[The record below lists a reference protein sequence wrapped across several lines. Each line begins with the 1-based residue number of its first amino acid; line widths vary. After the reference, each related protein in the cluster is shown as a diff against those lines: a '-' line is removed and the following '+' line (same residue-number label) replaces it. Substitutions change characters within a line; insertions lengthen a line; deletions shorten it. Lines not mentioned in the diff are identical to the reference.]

1 MELSFLELRAK
12 EVINTQDGRKLG
24 KVCDV
29 VLCYPENKW
38 LGIVVPGVRGFGM
51 KKSNLFI
58 DLRSITKIGEDVVL
72 VNVGLPSGKGGCKRG
87 GPPMPTPH
95 GGGYDGGRSFEE
107 YE

>member
-1 MELSFLELRAK
+1 MEISFSQLRAK

-38 LGIVVPGVRGFGM
+38 LGIVAPNGRAFGL
-51 KKSNLFI
+51 KKNGLFI
-58 DLRSITKIGEDVVL
+58 ELKQIVKIGDDVIL
-72 VNVGLPSGKGGCKRG
+72 VNVGAPKKHGDRPDCC
-87 GPPMPTPH
+87 PPP
-95 GGGYDGGRSFEE
+95 DRRSFEE